1 MFPKLSC
8 HVYVFRQGLNEVVC
22 DLFGWQARAKGDFN
36 VSCYISSG
44 KSAFIFSEIINV
56 AHERNRAHAFSL
68 NFERH
73 LYLPLDV
80 WIAKVPLH
88 YQECIHLTD

>member
-8 HVYVFRQGLNEVVC
+8 HVYVFRQGLSEVAC
-22 DLFGWQARAKGDFN
+22 DLFGWQATAKGDFN
-36 VSCYISSG
+36 VSCYISSS
-44 KSAFIFSEIINV
+44 KSAFIFAEIINV
-56 AHERNRAHAFSL
+56 AHERKRAHAFSL

-73 LYLPLDV
+73 LYLPLDI

-88 YQECIHLTD
+88 YQM